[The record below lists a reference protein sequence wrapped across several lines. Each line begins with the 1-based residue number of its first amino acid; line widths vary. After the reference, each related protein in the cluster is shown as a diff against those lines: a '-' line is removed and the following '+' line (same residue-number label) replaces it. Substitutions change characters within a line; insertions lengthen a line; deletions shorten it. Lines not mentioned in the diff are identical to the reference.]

1 MRSIFVLLIL
11 VMIGL
16 NGKGQSVTAL
26 PDSVLSQ
33 CCLEVTLLNGN
44 VTTVDWVF
52 VQYIT
57 RDGTGTKLF
66 VEYAP
71 NFGGIQW
78 ETQIRIQDDFNDVL
92 ERSKFIVIPFTVGST
107 DYGINRNWIANIEE
121 NTTTGG
127 TWIYGRFGT
136 PTKRKFSAVEDYET
150 MKNLLLVCRPRAIVV
165 AENGLYTEGD
175 TVRMGGFLIENTKIR
190 TAGYNWQM
198 KDDISSAEFGLDYSS
213 PFGDT
218 AVYSARRTG
227 KWRLLN
233 TMGRK
238 YWGVFMEDTTGVSGI
253 ENRIVHSFYAG
264 TDDPYVDIY
273 SSSGTGSNKAFSWF
287 TNSSY
292 GGSWAYKDGAS
303 NPYYTHSFSTNQFG
317 TVMGSS
323 EGGTGDPGN
332 GVQITTNGYGIGA
345 DEWIGIRTKNV
356 DNRLAHPG
364 QYLSLV
370 DSITGKV
377 EFATIDLSAYLP
389 ISDTSAMLVPYI
401 DGYGT
406 IGRIP
411 IFTGT
416 RTIGNSQ
423 ITYNST
429 TKRTTWDSP
438 GILELPMG
446 TDAQRPTATASDFWY
461 NTTGNGIEWYNG
473 SRWAKGLESTFN
485 RGTAT
490 RIPFF
495 DANGQITDNAGLTRN
510 ATTGAINESGTAETV
525 FTGTNTTSS
534 TSVALVAGSGSTAAS
549 GFVGFYRNGSPIFTT
564 NGSSIIFNLNNWQAA
579 SATGITFQGGFGG
592 ATLGTSITLSA
603 NTPNTGPFTATSGT
617 QVNLRVGGISNT
629 WQPSSGNATWNNI
642 YMGGVINPSGTYVG
656 TVRGIYY
663 QPTMSSTT
671 GLTHR
676 AWESTSGDMIVNGGS
691 FGLGTSSPQRL
702 LHVAGEARITDLTTD
717 TPTRIVGADADGD
730 LGAITVSTGLDL
742 TGGVLTTTGASTWL
756 KTELEA
762 SRDVTIAGGSSTD
775 FRIQTTRI
783 QFDGKTKIGSDSSFV
798 HDPAQ
803 DTTFQ
808 KGTAVFGKQSTLG
821 RQGVSGYPFVFRN
834 PAAASSSIL
843 IESGQTSPTG
853 GGAGLQFLASGQFG
867 GSIVFGTATSSDLTF
882 YSNFASRGL
891 FNVGL
896 SNFVTG
902 NKNTVLVGSTQDPIQ
917 WGLNGRLVVYD
928 TITSGKALF
937 LAKKVTSSS
946 TPLAMF
952 SSVNDDRFTF
962 NDDGTTRFHIY
973 GTPATTAPA
982 LSKTQSNYNATFA
995 TDGTV
1000 VSREQKRD
1008 TTIYVVDT
1016 DYDFSA
1022 ALTTAQVASRF
1033 NRVIFLMTT
1042 TAAAGSDSELTLHT
1056 PDINL
1061 MQCEYLVRSTD
1072 EAGGFDNKIIFGTN
1086 NAVSSTNTLA
1096 TNYFPAAGQGVGVR
1110 IGLRSGVYKY
1120 YYY

>member
-1 MRSIFVLLIL
+1 LLIL

-52 VQYIT
+52 IQYIA
-57 RDGTGTKLF
+57 RDGSGTKLF

-78 ETQIRIQDDFNDVL
+78 ETQIRIQDDFDDVI
-92 ERSKFIVIPFTVGST
+92 ERSKFIILPFTVGST
-107 DYGINRNWIANIEE
+107 DYGIHRNWIANIEE

-136 PTKRKFSAVEDYET
+136 PTKRKFSAVEDYDT
-150 MKNLLLVCRPRAIVV
+150 MKDLLLACRPRAIVV

-175 TVRMGGFLIENTKIR
+175 TVRMGGFLIENTSI
-190 TAGYNWQM
+190 TTEGYNWQM
-198 KDDISSAEFGLDYSS
+198 KDTLSSAEFGLDYSS

-218 AVYSARRTG
+218 SVYSARRTG

-233 TMGRK
+233 TMGRR

-253 ENRIVHSFYAG
+253 DNRIVHSFYTG
-264 TDDPYVDIY
+264 TDDPYIEIY
-273 SSSGTGSNKAFSWF
+273 SKSGTGSNIALNWF
-287 TNSSY
+287 INSSY
-292 GGSWAYKDGAS
+292 GGSWTYKDAVS
-303 NPYYTHSFSTNQFG
+303 NPYYTHGFSTNQFG
-317 TVMGSS
+317 TVMGSGES
-323 EGGTGDPGN
+323 GTGDPGN

-345 DEWIGIRTKNV
+345 DEWIGIRTKGV
-356 DNRLAHPG
+356 DNGTATVSQFLQLQDAT
-364 QYLSLV
+364 
-370 DSITGKV
+370 TGKV

-510 ATTGAINESGTAETV
+510 VTTGAINQSGTAEV
-525 FTGTNTTSS
+525 LFTGTNSTSS
-534 TSVALVAGSGSTAAS
+534 TSVGLVAGSGSALAT
-549 GFVGFYRNGSPIFTT
+549 GYVGMQRNGTT
-564 NGSSIIFNLNNWQAA
+564 SFYTNNNSIVWTPVTWRIGSLANSLTIVGGYGA
-579 SATGITFQGGFGG
+579 S
-592 ATLGTSITLSA
+592 TLGTSTILNPGTYTA
-603 NTPNTGPFTATSGT
+603 GGFTGTSGT
-617 QVNLRVGGISNT
+617 QTNVLVGGSNNT
-629 WQPSSGNATWNNI
+629 WQPSSGNATFNMLNV
-642 YMGGVINPSGTYVG
+642 GATINTSGTYAG
-656 TVRGIYY
+656 TVRGVYY
-663 QPTMSSTT
+663 NPTLTSVT
-671 GLTHR
+671 GVTHH
-676 AWESTSGDMIVNGGS
+676 AWQSTSGNMVVNGGS

-783 QFDGKTKIGSDSSFV
+783 QFDGKTKIGSDSSFL
-798 HDPAQ
+798 HDPAV
-803 DTTFQ
+803 DTTRFL
-808 KGTAVFGKQSTLG
+808 GTISFGKPATSPQSN
-821 RQGVSGYPFVFRN
+821 VYPFTFRN
-834 PAAASSSIL
+834 PNNASTYVL
-843 IESGQTSPTG
+843 IESGRTTPTG
-853 GGAGLQFLASGQFG
+853 GEAAIELRPSGVWGASIAYGNGSGSRNLA
-867 GSIVFGTATSSDLTF
+867 F
-882 YSNFASRGL
+882 YSVDKSRVIMQLG
-891 FNVGL
+891 
-896 SNFVTG
+896 SSSFVAG
-902 NKNTVLVGSTQDPIQ
+902 NSNTVIMGQIDDPIQ
-917 WGLNGRLVVYD
+917 WGYNGKLVIYD

-937 LAKKVTSSS
+937 LAKKVTSNSV
-946 TPLAMF
+946 PLAMF

-1022 ALTTAQVASRF
+1022 ALTTAQVSSRY